1 MSERPTPGPVAP
13 VPSRPRAALAP
24 EPGTEPPRHGVTTGF
39 LARRLGVSPTTLRS
53 WDRRYGLGPAVR
65 AEGRQRRWSPDDVA
79 MLQDMCRLTA
89 AGVPPAE
96 AARAAIERARGRAA
110 AEVTVVP
117 PTARADDV
125 DNAEPAGS
133 PTTAEP
139 PTSAG
144 PSEPAG
150 PPTLATPPEPA
161 TSRAL
166 LPPPELADLPSLD
179 APRGLAAPPERAA
192 PSGRARR
199 GRLPASALP
208 LGDVRQE
215 CRGVARAA
223 VRLDAAAVQEQL
235 RAVVRAHGLVV
246 AWEGVMAPTLR
257 AVGRKWESSGDRYV
271 EVEHLLSWHISTTLR
286 HVYLSAPPPGEA
298 APVLLACLPDEHH
311 TLPLEALA
319 AALAERHVPVLMLG
333 GAVPAEALEGAVRRV
348 APAAVALWAQSRP
361 TAALSLAQRVAATRW
376 GIRGARRHSPVLLCG
391 PGWGRRTP
399 EELLRPSGL
408 HDAVTTLVPL
418 SASTRP

>member
-1 MSERPTPGPVAP
+1 MSERLTPGPVAP
-13 VPSRPRAALAP
+13 VPSRPNAALAP
-24 EPGTEPPRHGVTTGF
+24 EPGAEPPRHGVTTGF

-79 MLQDMCRLTA
+79 MLQEMCRLTA

-110 AEVTVVP
+110 AEMTVVP
-117 PTARADDV
+117 PAARAGDV
-125 DNAEPAGS
+125 DHAEPAGPPALVPPPEPAGS
-133 PTTAEP
+133 PVP
-139 PTSAG
+139 
-144 PSEPAG
+144 
-150 PPTLATPPEPA
+150 
-161 TSRAL
+161 
-166 LPPPELADLPSLD
+166 D
-179 APRGLAAPPERAA
+179 APPVVDAPHERAA
-192 PSGRARR
+192 PSVRARR
-199 GRLPASALP
+199 GRSPASALP

-215 CRGVARAA
+215 CRGLARAA

-246 AWEGVMAPTLR
+246 AWEEVMAPTLR

-361 TAALSLAQRVAATRW
+361 TAALSLARRVAATRW